1 MIAVKMPK
9 YPVMQVKCSLQNL
22 SFQLE
27 PVSVKREFDVSKLH
41 FYALKLKNMDDTFNK
56 KTSVVV
62 DQSTFGAIYS

>member
-27 PVSVKREFDVSKLH
+27 LVSVKREFDVSKLH

-62 DQSTFGAIYS
+62 DQSIFFITY